1 MTHFPDVSIVI
12 PVRNEA
18 RAIIATLE
26 ACLSQDYAGAL
37 EIVVADG
44 MSTDGTR
51 QVIEELTATEPRL
64 RMVDNPSRITP
75 GALNR
80 AIVAATGTIIV
91 RCDAHAILPPGYVS
105 RAVAQLEATGAA
117 NVGGVQRAV
126 GDGMAQRAVAMAM
139 TSPIGVGDARYRYG
153 GAAGASDTVYLG
165 NFQRSAIE
173 AAGLF
178 DERMVRNQDYELNY
192 RLRARGDTV
201 WFDPDLVV
209 DYTPRRSLRALARQY
224 FDYGVGKRRML
235 RLHPNSLRWR
245 QLAAPLLVVGLAGS
259 AVSVVLG
266 TGAAALVVPGVYV
279 VGLAAGTI
287 YEVVRSHDSAA
298 LLFPAAVATMHV
310 SWGAGF
316 LAETMRLAPQADA
329 K

>member
-1 MTHFPDVSIVI
+1 
-12 PVRNEA
+12 
-18 RAIIATLE
+18 
-26 ACLSQDYAGAL
+26 
-37 EIVVADG
+37 

-51 QVIEELTATEPRL
+51 QVIEELAATEPRL

-201 WFDPDLVV
+201 WSIPILSSTTHRVDRYGHSPGSTSTTASASDACCGCTPTRCGGASWQHRCWWLGSPDRPYPSCSVPV
-209 DYTPRRSLRALARQY
+209 PQHSSSQACTSWGWPPARS
-224 FDYGVGKRRML
+224 
-235 RLHPNSLRWR
+235 
-245 QLAAPLLVVGLAGS
+245 
-259 AVSVVLG
+259 
-266 TGAAALVVPGVYV
+266 T
-279 VGLAAGTI
+279 
-287 YEVVRSHDSAA
+287 RSSAA
-298 LLFPAAVATMHV
+298 TTLPPCCSPPRLRRCTSRGAPDFLPRPCGSRLRQTPSRSRGRHLPASDTPPA
-310 SWGAGF
+310 
-316 LAETMRLAPQADA
+316 RLVPPQGPQP
-329 K
+329 